1 VFVNFANVAVQ
12 RYFLE
17 LAYDG
22 TRYHGWQLQPNAI
35 TIQQKLNEAL
45 AILLRQTVET
55 TGAGRTDTGVHAR
68 QLFVHVDVPA
78 PAQAAQPSVGG
89 AEVNMQVVQT
99 PEGIVEVGLQ
109 AGQETVNAKPKL
121 RLEALN
127 ALLPHDIAVKRIVPV
142 HADAHAR
149 FDATLRSYEYHL
161 HFLKD
166 PFKQNYSW
174 LIKGTLDVQAM
185 NKAAGILLEYTDFS
199 CFSKSNTQVFTNNC
213 KISRAEWIDH
223 GDGLVFHISADRF
236 LRNMVRAIV
245 GTCMMVGRHEIEPEQ
260 IRQIIES
267 KNRSNAG
274 TSVPA
279 CGLYL
284 TEVKY
289 PYV

>member
-1 VFVNFANVAVQ
+1 VALQ

-22 TRYHGWQLQPNAI
+22 THYHGWQVQPNAV
-35 TIQQKLNEAL
+35 TVQQKLNEAL
-45 AILLRQTVET
+45 TILLRHPVET

-68 QLFVHVDVPA
+68 QLFVHIDVAA
-78 PAQAAQPSVGG
+78 PQP
-89 AEVNMQVVQT
+89 
-99 PEGIVEVGLQ
+99 PEGGTGVDLQGGLSS
-109 AGQETVNAKPKL
+109 ASGSKGL
-121 RLEALN
+121 RLESLN
-127 ALLPHDIAVKRIVPV
+127 ALLPHDIAVKQIIPV

-149 FDATLRSYEYHL
+149 FDATMRSYEYRL

-174 LIKGTLDVQAM
+174 LIKGTLDVNAM
-185 NKAAGILLEYTDFS
+185 NQAANVLLEYTDFS

-223 GDGLVFHISADRF
+223 VDGLVFHISADRF

-245 GTCMMVGRHEIEPEQ
+245 GTCLMVGRREIEPEQ

-289 PYV
+289 PYL

>member
-1 VFVNFANVAVQ
+1 MAQLQ

-22 TRYHGWQLQPNAI
+22 TRYHGWQLQPNAVAV
-35 TIQQKLNEAL
+35 QQKLNEAL
-45 AILLRQTVET
+45 AVLLRQPVET

-68 QLFVHVDVPA
+68 QLYVHLDIPIPA
-78 PAQAAQPSVGG
+78 TAPQPPEGG
-89 AEVNMQVVQT
+89 AEVEVQISSS
-99 PEGIVEVGLQ
+99 PFRGPG
-109 AGQETVNAKPKL
+109 GL
-121 RLEALN
+121 RLESLN

-149 FDATLRSYEYHL
+149 FDATQRSYEYHI
-161 HFLKD
+161 HFHKD
-166 PFKQNYSW
+166 PFRHNYSW
-174 LIKGTLDVQAM
+174 QVKGELDVDAM
-185 NKAAGILLEYTDFS
+185 NKAAAILMEYTDFS

-213 KISRAEWIDH
+213 KIVKAEWVLKD
-223 GDGLVFHISADRF
+223 DGLIFHISADRF

-245 GTCMMVGRHEIEPEQ
+245 GTCMMVGRHEIEPEG
-260 IRQIIES
+260 IRAIIES

-289 PYV
+289 PYL